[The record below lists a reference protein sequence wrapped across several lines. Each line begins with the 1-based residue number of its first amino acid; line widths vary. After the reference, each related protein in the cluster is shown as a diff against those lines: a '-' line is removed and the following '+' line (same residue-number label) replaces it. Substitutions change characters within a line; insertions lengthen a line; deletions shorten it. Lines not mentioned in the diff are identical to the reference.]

1 MIYYTLILVIFMNM
15 FQSPSVIFK
24 FEPGSSTT
32 GWQIVDDRVMG
43 GRSQGNFSVNSEGF
57 GVFKGLV
64 TTENNGGFS
73 SLRYN
78 FDGIKTNN
86 FEFIVLKLIGDG
98 KSYQFRLKASDYQRH
113 SYIYSFATTGLEQEI
128 LIPLKDF
135 YPSFRGRVLDMPN
148 FDADQIEQIAFLI
161 GNKTNELFSLK
172 IKSISLK

>member
-1 MIYYTLILVIFMNM
+1 MNYILILVIFMNM

-24 FEPGSSTT
+24 FDLGSSTN

-43 GRSQGNFSVNSEGF
+43 GRSQGNFSVNTEGF
-57 GVFKGLV
+57 GVFEGYV

-78 FDGIKTNN
+78 FDGIKTSG

-98 KSYQFRLKASDYQRH
+98 KLYQFRLKASEYQRH
-113 SYIYSFATTGLEQEI
+113 SYIYSFSTTGLEQEVV
-128 LIPLKDF
+128 IPLKDF
-135 YPSFRGRVLDMPN
+135 YASFRGRILDMPN
-148 FDADQIEQIAFLI
+148 FDADQIEQVAFLI
-161 GNKTNELFSLK
+161 GNKTKELFSLK